1 MASDP
6 VALGLLALLVVCVA
20 LLLWAERADNMRLR
34 WLSKPVASAAF
45 VALAVQAGA
54 LQHPW
59 GLAMVAGFV
68 GCWWGDVLLIPAS
81 RKVFLAGIAAF
92 ALGHVGFA
100 VSFVLRGIDPVRAGV
115 TALLLVP
122 LAAGVLRWLLPHVS
136 GVMRVAVPGY
146 VVVIC
151 TMVSAAAGTSGLDA
165 GGHGMALLVGA
176 VLFWLSDLCVARQR
190 FVAPGFV
197 NRAVGLPLY
206 YGAQVVLAL
215 ACGG

>member
-1 MASDP
+1 LASDP

-136 GVMRVAVPGY
+136 GVM
-146 VVVIC
+146 
-151 TMVSAAAGTSGLDA
+151 VSAAAGTSGLDA